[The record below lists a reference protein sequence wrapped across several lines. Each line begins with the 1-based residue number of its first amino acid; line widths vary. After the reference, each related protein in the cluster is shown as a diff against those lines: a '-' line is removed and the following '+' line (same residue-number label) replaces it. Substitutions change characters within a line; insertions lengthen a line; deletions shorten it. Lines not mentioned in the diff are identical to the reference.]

1 MINIFFLS
9 FIFLS
14 INEGF
19 KIPFFNNLPQSIH
32 TKHKSDILN
41 TIYNINNIFLPYFN
55 NNIDLVDMSLPKN
68 INTSNLFLIFP
79 GLNGIDYNI
88 NNLKNN
94 VISSDNNFKFNR
106 LSCICNWNTNVNI
119 FSVSKLGDYM
129 GKKYSNQ
136 INKLTNNKKLN
147 IHIVGI
153 SAGAF
158 AADYCT
164 KYLKQF
170 NKNHYIH
177 LTLLDPFLLQ
187 NINPYYGKNNFGK
200 YADYCEQYLNTDDPV
215 PFTNSEIK
223 NAYVIDVTYSK
234 LKKNFLLIKNK
245 DENSHSWP
253 IYYFVNYWDNLTNPH
268 LYHPNHNINKR
279 GTKIKLF

>member
-1 MINIFFLS
+1 MIIIFLS
-9 FIFLS
+9 FIFFSL
-14 INEGF
+14 NEGF
-19 KIPFFNNLPQSIH
+19 KIPFFNNFPKSVH
-32 TKHKSDILN
+32 YKCKSDTLN
-41 TIYNINNIFLPYFN
+41 TINNMNNLFLPYLN
-55 NNIDLVDMSLPKN
+55 NNIDLVTISFPKN
-68 INTSNLFLIFP
+68 ITSSNLFLIFP

-88 NNLKNN
+88 NKLKNN
-94 VISSDNNFKFNR
+94 VIFSDNKFNYNR
-106 LSCICNWNTNVNI
+106 ISCICNWNTNANI
-119 FSVSKLGDYM
+119 FSVAQLGNLM
-129 GKKYSNQ
+129 GKKYSYQ

-215 PFTNSEIK
+215 PFTNSEI
-223 NAYVIDVTYSK
+223 NHAYVIDVTYSK
-234 LKKNFLLIKNK
+234 MKKNFLLIKNK
-245 DENSHSWP
+245 DENTHSWP
-253 IYYFVNYWDNLTNPH
+253 TYYFVNYWNNLTDPR
-268 LYHPNHNINKR
+268 LYHPNHKKNKR
-279 GTKIKLF
+279 GAKIKLL